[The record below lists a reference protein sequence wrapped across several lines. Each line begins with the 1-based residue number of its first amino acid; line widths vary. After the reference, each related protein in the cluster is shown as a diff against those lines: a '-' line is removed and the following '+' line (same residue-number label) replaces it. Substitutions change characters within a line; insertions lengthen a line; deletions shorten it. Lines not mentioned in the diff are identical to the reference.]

1 MNRVPTPRRPGRES
15 RDWRPNQFREPDPA
29 NALLACWTGLFES
42 PWGKHP
48 RLQLLTVGELLEGKQ
63 IDYPQTAGINRTY
76 RQAPRARKV
85 AEKARGLFDKD
96 EDPAD

>member
-1 MNRVPTPRRPGRES
+1 
-15 RDWRPNQFREPDPA
+15 
-29 NALLACWTGLFES
+29 
-42 PWGKHP
+42 
-48 RLQLLTVGELLEGKQ
+48 VGELLEGKQ